1 MCRDIAGPGDL
12 EIVIDS
18 EINQK
23 EKDKDRIVS
32 LTCAKTIKMKNNKDE
47 LTSKAE
53 TESQIQKTKLPKGL
67 PKGRKQGEGQ
77 TRSMGL
83 IH

>member
-32 LTCAKTIKMKNNKDE
+32 LTCAKTIKMKNNKE
-47 LTSKAE
+47 SK
-53 TESQIQKTKLPKGL
+53 KYMMGYYCLPGL
-67 PKGRKQGEGQ
+67 STDSWGFLCKQNHLYEG
-77 TRSMGL
+77 
-83 IH
+83 

>member
-53 TESQIQKTKLPKGL
+53 TESQIQKTNLWLSVG
-67 PKGRKQGEGQ
+67 QGGWDE
-77 TRSMGL
+77 L
-83 IH
+83 EDWD